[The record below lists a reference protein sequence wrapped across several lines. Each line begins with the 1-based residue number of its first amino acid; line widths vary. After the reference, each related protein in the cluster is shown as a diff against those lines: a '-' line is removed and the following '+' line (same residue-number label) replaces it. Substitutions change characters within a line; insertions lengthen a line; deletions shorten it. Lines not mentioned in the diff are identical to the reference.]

1 MTETVRKTKKR
12 KGLWWK
18 IPLFIVLG
26 LLLIVLIY
34 AAYLIFSYNRIEDN
48 QPLTV
53 EGKSQQTVI
62 QTGQEYTAITYNIGF
77 GAYTPDFTFFMD
89 GGTQSWAKSKESVL
103 HCINADIALLQEQK
117 ADILLL
123 QEVDFNSTRSHHVDE
138 VQMIRDAFGE
148 MSSTLAVTYHSTTCP
163 HVWRTASPACR
174 RSAGCFHNHGGT
186 RLGNFQTLTTGRWQ

>member
-123 QEVDFNSTRSHHVDE
+123 QEVDFNSTRSFCS
-138 VQMIRDAFGE
+138 IRCT
-148 MSSTLAVTYHSTTCP
+148 SH
-163 HVWRTASPACR
+163 TALLMPDC
-174 RSAGCFHNHGGT
+174 
-186 RLGNFQTLTTGRWQ
+186 